1 MEEWEYAFDPDK
13 NAWLIQE
20 RSISFEQ
27 IIALIEDGHLIQVLE
42 HHDRERYPNQL
53 LYEVDVDGY
62 VYVVPVVREH
72 RTLFLKTIYPKPKS
86 HQKSRERK
94 HTMKK
99 KTMLDKDEDELIAAY
114 ERGAFRPVKNQERA
128 RQEAMEAARRY
139 TRKDARINIR
149 LSTADL
155 EMLKRRAAEE
165 GLPYQSLIAS
175 ILHKYVSRSAPQA
188 N

>member
-1 MEEWEYAFDPDK
+1 
-13 NAWLIQE
+13 
-20 RSISFEQ
+20 
-27 IIALIEDGHLIQVLE
+27 
-42 HHDRERYPNQL
+42 
-53 LYEVDVDGY
+53 
-62 VYVVPVVREH
+62 
-72 RTLFLKTIYPKPKS
+72 
-86 HQKSRERK
+86 
-94 HTMKK
+94 MKK
-99 KTMLDKDEDELIAAY
+99 KTVLDKDEEELIAEY
-114 ERGAFRPVKNQERA
+114 ERGAFRPVKNQDRA

-175 ILHKYVSRSAPQA
+175 ILHKYVSRSTPQT

>member
-1 MEEWEYAFDPDK
+1 
-13 NAWLIQE
+13 
-20 RSISFEQ
+20 
-27 IIALIEDGHLIQVLE
+27 
-42 HHDRERYPNQL
+42 
-53 LYEVDVDGY
+53 
-62 VYVVPVVREH
+62 
-72 RTLFLKTIYPKPKS
+72 
-86 HQKSRERK
+86 
-94 HTMKK
+94 MKK
-99 KTMLDKDEDELIAAY
+99 KTVLDQDEEELITEY
-114 ERGAFRPVKNQERA
+114 ERGAFRPVKNQNMA
-128 RQEAMEAARRY
+128 KKEAMEAARRY